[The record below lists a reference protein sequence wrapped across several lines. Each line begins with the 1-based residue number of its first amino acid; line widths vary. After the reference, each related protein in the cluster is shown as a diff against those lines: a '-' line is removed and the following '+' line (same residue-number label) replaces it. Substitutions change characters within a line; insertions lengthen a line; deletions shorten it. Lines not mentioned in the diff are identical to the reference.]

1 MSITIKNLSKAFG
14 DQVIYENFNLVL
26 EKNRITGILGPSGS
40 GKSTLLNLCCGLEK
54 PDSGTIEGVNFQ
66 AISYIFQE
74 PRLLPWRTVREN
86 LRFVLKQKSIKK
98 PGPDEEIINDML
110 RLVGLETVGEFYP
123 QELSGGMRQRVSIAR
138 AFLYPSELL
147 LMDEPFS
154 SLDCTLKNKLMDDFL
169 EIWKN
174 DQRTVVFVSHNRDEI
189 ERLAQVILTFSDKP
203 VKILA
208 REENVINQ
216 SREYVCPPLRD

>member
-1 MSITIKNLSKAFG
+1 MSITIKNLSKSYG

-26 EKNRITGILGPSGS
+26 EKNKITGILGPSGS
-40 GKSTLLNLCCGLEK
+40 GKSTLLNLCCGLTN
-54 PDSGTIEGVNFQ
+54 PDKGTIEGVNFQ
-66 AISYIFQE
+66 SISYIFQE

-86 LRFVLKQKSIKK
+86 LRFVMKQKAIKK
-98 PGPDEEIINDML
+98 PGLDEDRINGML
-110 RLVGLETVGEFYP
+110 QLVGLETVGEFYP

-154 SLDCTLKNKLMDDFL
+154 SLDCALKNKLMDDFL

-189 ERLAQVILTFSDKP
+189 ERLSQVILTFSDKP
-203 VKILA
+203 VKILD
-208 REENVINQ
+208 REENLID
-216 SREYVCPPLRD
+216 RPRMVCPIDPD